1 MAPLSTGMTGEGPGA
16 RLRALPWAAL
26 RLDLAL
32 PAIER
37 VLAGDAAEREI
48 DRTLRRARGLS
59 ADERTALVETI
70 FGVAL
75 WRRRLAIHA
84 GSSEPRLL
92 VFALLRDLA
101 FVEEDRAAA
110 LAGLVGAAAPGAI
123 PAAQADLPS
132 ARSWIGA
139 LPPRRPAP
147 ALLADRWSLPD
158 WIEAAIVRAYGA
170 AAPSFAEAICSPG
183 PVCLRANS
191 LRCTREELAASLA
204 AEGLATRAT
213 ALAPHGLLVTT
224 PRPNLFGLDAWR
236 GGLFEPQ
243 DEGSQLLGSL
253 VGARPGETLL
263 DFCAGSGGKS
273 LLLAAELQNEGAVIA
288 HDIDRGRLERLRARA
303 HRAGARCIEVGAP
316 READRVLVDAPCSE
330 LGVLRRG
337 PDARWRAG
345 EAAASR
351 LPALQRELLEAAA
364 PLARRRL
371 VYATCTIRAEENEE
385 VALAFERAHP
395 ELRRVMPPVCA
406 AADGFFRCAPHTEDT
421 DAFFAAIWERRES

>member
-1 MAPLSTGMTGEGPGA
+1 MTGEGPGA
-16 RLRALPWAAL
+16 RLRTLPWEAL

-101 FVEEDRAAA
+101 FVEEELAAA
-110 LAGLVGAAAPGAI
+110 LSGLAAPGAN
-123 PAAQADLPS
+123 PAGQQG

-147 ALLADRWSLPD
+147 PLLADRWSLPD
-158 WIEAAIVRAYGA
+158 WIEAAIVRAYGSE
-170 AAPSFAEAICSPG
+170 APAFAEAICSPG

-204 AEGLATRAT
+204 AEGVATRAT
-213 ALAPHGLLVTT
+213 ALAPHGLIVIT
-224 PRPNLFGLDAWR
+224 PRPNLFGLEAWR

-243 DEGSQLLGSL
+243 DEGSQLLGVL
-253 VGARPGETLL
+253 VDAGPGETLL
-263 DFCAGSGGKS
+263 DFCAGAGGKA

-303 HRAGARCIEVGAP
+303 YRAGARCIEVGAP

-421 DAFFAAIWERRES
+421 DAFFAAIWERRAS

>member
-1 MAPLSTGMTGEGPGA
+1 
-16 RLRALPWAAL
+16 
-26 RLDLAL
+26 
-32 PAIER
+32 
-37 VLAGDAAEREI
+37 
-48 DRTLRRARGLS
+48 
-59 ADERTALVETI
+59 VETI

-110 LAGLVGAAAPGAI
+110 LAGLAASSSGAN
-123 PAAQADLPS
+123 PAAQAEPPG
-132 ARSWIGA
+132 ARSWNA
-139 LPPRRPAP
+139 TLPPRRPAP
-147 ALLADRWSLPD
+147 LLLADRWSLPD
-158 WIEAAIVRAYGA
+158 WIEAAIVRAFGS
-170 AAPSFAEAICSPG
+170 AAPAFAEAICSPG

-191 LRCTREELAASLA
+191 LRCTRDELAASLA
-204 AEGLATRAT
+204 AEGVATRAT
-213 ALAPHGLLVTT
+213 ALAPNGLLVTT
-224 PRPNLFGLDAWR
+224 PRPNLFGLEAWR

-243 DEGSQLLGSL
+243 DEGSQLLGVL

-263 DFCAGSGGKS
+263 DFCAGAGGKA
-273 LLLAAELQNEGAVIA
+273 LLLAAELRNEGVVVA

-303 HRAGARCIEVGAP
+303 HRAGALCIEVGAP

-395 ELRRVMPPVCA
+395 ELRRVLPPVCA

-421 DAFFAAIWERRES
+421 DAFFAAIWERRGS